1 MMSAPALNVK
11 KPAGGPASSGGAP
24 RKIVRGENLTAPAG
38 VAQHYPDSHPSRILS
53 ALLAGQKLTAA
64 SAWRDFG
71 CMRLAA
77 VVRVLRRDGW
87 PVETQTVAVKTSHGR
102 TAHVA
107 EYAMGGRP

>member
-1 MMSAPALNVK
+1 MNVK
-11 KPAGGPASSGGAP
+11 KPAGGPAFSGGAS
-24 RKIVRGENLTAPAG
+24 RKIVRGENPTPAAVG
-38 VAQHYPDSHPSRILS
+38 AQHSPDSHPAQILQ
-53 ALLAGQKLTAA
+53 ALLRGERLTAA

-77 VVRVLRRDGW
+77 VVLRLRLAGW
-87 PVETQTVAVKTSHGR
+87 PVETQIITVRTAHGR